1 MIEDIVGT
9 LHNYFRTKEEILLA
23 FVFGS
28 AVSGLLTNESD
39 VDIAILFSSMPEFPE
54 LLNIRDE
61 LSGIINKEVDVV
73 VLNDSSPVIRMQV
86 LKNGKLI
93 KRKDDVIYN
102 NFYVK
107 TVKEYDDLKYIR
119 KEAEDNILRGRI
131 YA

>member
-1 MIEDIVGT
+1 MTEDISGALT
-9 LHNYFRTKEEILLA
+9 DYFRNKEDILLA
-23 FVFGS
+23 FIFGS
-28 AVSGLLTNESD
+28 AVSGRLTEDSD

-54 LLNIRDE
+54 LLNITDE
-61 LSGIINKEVDVV
+61 ISGIVNKEVDVA
-73 VLNDSSPVIRMQV
+73 VLNDSSPIIRMQV

-119 KEAEDNILRGRI
+119 KEAEDNILKGKI